1 MIEKLIVTLWYL
13 FGLSFLVWFGF
24 ELHSKKRAD
33 SAVRNK
39 LKKVFSG
46 EEKEKLAKARLLF
59 CYTPI
64 TLCLILIFEVLVR

>member
-1 MIEKLIVTLWYL
+1 MIEELIVILWYL
-13 FGLSFLVWFGF
+13 FVLSYLVWFGF

-39 LKKVFSG
+39 LKNVFSG
-46 EEKEKLAKARLLF
+46 EEKVKLAKARLLF

-64 TLCLILIFEVLVR
+64 TLCLFLIFDVLVL